1 MHSLLAL
8 LVVALAVPLAHA
20 DSWGP
25 PGVQTRATRNGLYVI
40 RVVPG
45 DTTFSGNAGAA
56 KASPAAAEWHRF
68 NGARYEKVNTVQ
80 LPNRVAPVDI
90 AVTEAGFLAAFD
102 NWHSLGHGNAVVI
115 YAPSGKVVKVYTLND
130 LFSKDD
136 RARLTV
142 STSSIHWRCRA
153 YAPANA
159 NEIVVDDQI
168 GGRFVFVAD
177 SGEFRYQRDGGDC

>member
-1 MHSLLAL
+1 MHNLLAL

-25 PGVQTRATRNGLYVI
+25 PDVQTRATRNGLYVI

-45 DTTFSGNAGAA
+45 DAFSGNPRAA

-68 NGARYEKVNTVQ
+68 NGARYEKVRTVH
-80 LPNRVAPVDI
+80 LLNRVAPVDI

-102 NWHSLGHGNAVVI
+102 NWHSLGYGNAVVI

-130 LFSKDD
+130 LYSKDD

-177 SGEFRYQRDGGDC
+177 SGEFRYQRNGGDC